1 MDVPRTVGSRPVG
14 PVAGVLLGLV
24 GGGLVVTAWANDLLL
39 GIAVACVI
47 GGLFGC
53 VLVAGPGWQRFG
65 IGLLVGGVVAV
76 AVGVAVLSGAP

>member
-1 MDVPRTVGSRPVG
+1 VG

-24 GGGLVVTAWANDLLL
+24 GGVLVFAAWVNDLLL

-65 IGLLVGGVVAV
+65 AGLVVGAVVALGV
-76 AVGVAVLSGAP
+76 CVAVLHGAP

>member
-1 MDVPRTVGSRPVG
+1 MQVPRTVGSRPVG

-24 GGGLVVTAWANDLLL
+24 GGGLVVTAWVNDLLL

-53 VLVAGPGWQRFG
+53 VVVAGQGWQRFG
-65 IGLLVGGVVAV
+65 TGLLVGAVVAV
-76 AVGVAVLSGAP
+76 VVGVAVLHGGP